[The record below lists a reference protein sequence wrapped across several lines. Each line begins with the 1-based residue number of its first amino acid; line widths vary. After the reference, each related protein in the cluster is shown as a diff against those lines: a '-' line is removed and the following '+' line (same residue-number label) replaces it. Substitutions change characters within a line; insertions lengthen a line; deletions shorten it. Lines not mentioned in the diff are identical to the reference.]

1 MREKMVS
8 SLRKPK
14 IVFITSSLGREGKNF
29 EHIIRVHILSRR
41 ADLVI
46 ISPKGSDFSQ
56 HVETG
61 TSVIRGS
68 MPGKLG
74 VIIDGICWLSRK
86 ENRQPA
92 TVVITE
98 PSVIGIVG
106 FIARV
111 VFSMPWVVDVWDIPL
126 RYLGTDPV
134 KRLKNRVSRVLFR
147 YLYRWADLFIVG
159 IRPDMGFKYFR
170 VPEKKILA
178 WQTTIWPPESRTVAE
193 REHDGVFQILCM
205 RSNHNRDMGLD
216 VLSRAFEDLEQRL
229 DGIKLWIVGG
239 VDADVESSIKG
250 LRASPKV
257 EFTGFLEHAKL
268 LRLIDEV
275 DICVIPWRDVE
286 DLAQTYP
293 SKVMEYLTQGKVL
306 VAPRIAGIS
315 EMVSD
320 GNNGLLFTPGDHKDL
335 AAKMELSYR
344 DPALRSCLSANAR
357 NYNER
362 FDCTKKN
369 ALILER
375 LTGLSDKSGHA
386 ESAQK
391 IRVLFICSAT
401 PKASD
406 RNMNYFQRAHFLSRW
421 TDLTILARKGADY
434 SCATADNATVISPF
448 WSDKRGQIVR
458 ALFGCLIPWGGQR
471 YDIVITEPSILGI
484 CGYFISQ
491 WTGSTWVVDI
501 WDIPIRSDKEG
512 KPLVKV
518 RSALVRRLMRYLY
531 RRAGSFIISIVPD
544 QELDYFR
551 IPETKKLLLLNA
563 IWLEERHPEE
573 HEVGTSDRFNIFCMR
588 SEYYPEMGLD
598 TLCQAFLRLKDEI
611 PGATLTIVGRIPA
624 SVSQQVKGL
633 KEVQG
638 VQFLDFVEHS
648 DLMEKIRDAS
658 VCVVPFKDVP
668 DLSQTYPIKVME
680 YLSLGKPVVA
690 SNITGIKQLI
700 KDGENGLLF
709 RAGDAEA
716 LADKILALYKDEV
729 LRSAISRNAARNVEQ
744 FDCRVKN
751 QLIFKSLQHLTSSLM
766 AVGNGAS

>member
-1 MREKMVS
+1 
-8 SLRKPK
+8 LRNSRV
-14 IVFITSSLGREGKNF
+14 VFITSSLGREGKNF
-29 EHIIRVHILSRR
+29 EHIIRVHFLSRQ

-56 HVETG
+56 HAETG
-61 TSVIRGS
+61 TSVIRGR

-92 TVVITE
+92 AVVVTE
-98 PSVIGIVG
+98 PSVVGIVG

-126 RYLGTDPV
+126 RYLGTDPI
-134 KRLKNRVSRVLFR
+134 KRLKNRVSRMLFR
-147 YLYRWADLFIVG
+147 YLYCWADLFIVG

-170 VPEKKILA
+170 VPENKILA
-178 WQTTIWPPESRTVAE
+178 WQTTIWPPESRTVVE
-193 REHDGVFQILCM
+193 RKHDGTFQILCM
-205 RSNHNRDMGLD
+205 RSNHNIDMGLD
-216 VLSRAFEDLEQRL
+216 VLSHAFKELEQRI
-229 DGIKLWIVGG
+229 DRIKLWIVGA
-239 VDADVESSIKG
+239 VDADVESSIG
-250 LRASPKV
+250 SLRTSPKV
-257 EFTGFLEHAKL
+257 VFTGFLKHEKL
-268 LRLIDEV
+268 LKLIDEV

-320 GNNGLLFTPGDHKDL
+320 GNNGLLFTPGDHQEL
-335 AAKMELSYR
+335 AAKIELAYR
-344 DPALRSCLSANAR
+344 DPALRSRLSANAR
-357 NYNER
+357 SYNER

-369 ALILER
+369 ALILAR
-375 LTGLSDKSGHA
+375 LNGLLRKSGA
-386 ESAQK
+386 ADSAQK

-434 SCATADNATVISPF
+434 FCATGDNATIISPA
-448 WSDKRGQIVR
+448 WSGKRGQVAR
-458 ALFGCLIPWGGQR
+458 ALFESLNPWGGQR
-471 YDIVITEPSILGI
+471 YDIVITEPSILGV
-484 CGYFISQ
+484 CGYFVSLL
-491 WTGSTWVVDI
+491 TGSKWVVDI
-501 WDIPIRSDKEG
+501 WDIPIRSDKGG
-512 KPLVKV
+512 KTLVKI
-518 RSALVRRLMRYLY
+518 RSSLVRRLMRFLY
-531 RRAGSFIISIVPD
+531 RRAHSFIISIVPD

-551 IPETKKLLLLNA
+551 IPETKKLLLMNA
-563 IWLEERHPEE
+563 IWLEDRQQEE
-573 HEVGTSDRFNIFCMR
+573 HQAGNRTQFNIFCMR
-588 SEYYPEMGLD
+588 SVYYPDMGLD

-624 SVSQQVKGL
+624 SVSQQVRGL
-633 KEVQG
+633 KEMKG
-638 VQFLDFVEHS
+638 IQFFDFVEHS
-648 DLMEKIRDAS
+648 VLMEKIRAAS

-690 SNITGIKQLI
+690 SNITGIKKLI

-716 LADKILALYKDEV
+716 LAGKILALHKDEA
-729 LRSAISRNAARNVEQ
+729 LRSALSRNAARNVEQ
-744 FDCRVKN
+744 FDCLVKN
-751 QLIFKSLQHLTSSLM
+751 QSIFKTLQHLTSSPM
-766 AVGNGAS
+766 GAGNGES